1 MTSPRAELS
10 QSSSKQSSSNQSS
23 SNPSSSSSNRKLIL
37 AGQIA
42 FLPTGILQTLLGPML
57 PILIA
62 RWALNDTQAGNL
74 FLVQFLASLAGV
86 QLSGLLLTRWGF
98 RPAFLWG
105 LLLMAG
111 GVSTLLLGSSVLGM
125 AAVAAYGLGLG
136 LLVPSDNL
144 LIAEIGSGSTSASDA
159 ASQESS
165 QRSSQERS
173 QRSSQRSSEAS
184 SRASAVSLLNFFWG
198 VGAVFCSLMV
208 AWTAAHK
215 LLPFFLGSV
224 ALFLVLLAFAMR
236 NLPFPAAATSS
247 ATPAATPA
255 ESSPSSSSLTPS
267 PSPSSTSASS
277 PSWRE
282 LAKSPAIWI
291 FAAIFFLYPG
301 AETAVGGWIG
311 SYVSRLGSHGAS
323 IASMMPAFFWTALTV
338 GRALGTVFLRHF
350 SERSVLRAGYGAG
363 AAGIGLMLWAPT
375 LTGVIGGALITG
387 LSFATLYPITVARL
401 SQRFGVAARS
411 IGAVMF
417 SLAAVGPAVIPWMV
431 GVISHSTGSLR
442 AGLLL
447 PLGAT
452 VILFVV
458 HLFEW

>member
-1 MTSPRAELS
+1 MTSPQAE
-10 QSSSKQSSSNQSS
+10 QSSSKQSSSNRSS
-23 SNPSSSSSNRKLIL
+23 SNRSSLSSNRKLIL

-42 FLPTGILQTLLGPML
+42 FVPTGILQTLLGPML

-86 QLSGLLLTRWGF
+86 QLSGLLLTRWGY
-98 RPAFLWG
+98 RPAFLSG
-105 LLLMAG
+105 LLLMAC
-111 GVSTLLLGSSVLGM
+111 GVSTLLLGSSALGM

-136 LLVPSDNL
+136 LVVPSDNL
-144 LIAEIGSGSTSASDA
+144 LIAEIGSGSDPGAGSQESSEGTPQAS
-159 ASQESS
+159 SQESS
-165 QRSSQERS
+165 QRSSQR
-173 QRSSQRSSEAS
+173 S

-224 ALFLVLLAFAMR
+224 ALFLLLLAFAMR

-247 ATPAATPA
+247 ATPAATSA
-255 ESSPSSSSLTPS
+255 GSSPSSSS
-267 PSPSSTSASS
+267 SSSSSSSASS
-277 PSWRE
+277 SSWRE

-311 SYVSRLGSHGAS
+311 SYVSRLGSRGAAM
-323 IASMMPAFFWTALTV
+323 ASMMPAFFWTALTV

-375 LTGVIGGALITG
+375 LPGVIGGALITG

-401 SQRFGVAARS
+401 SQRFGVAARK
-411 IGAVMF
+411 IGSVLF

-452 VILFVV
+452 VILFLV

>member
-10 QSSSKQSSSNQSS
+10 PSSSNRSS
-23 SNPSSSSSNRKLIL
+23 SNRSSSSSNRKLIL

-86 QLSGLLLTRWGF
+86 QLSGLLLTRWGY

-105 LLLMAG
+105 LLLMAC
-111 GVSTLLLGSSVLGM
+111 GVSTLLLGSSALGM

-136 LLVPSDNL
+136 LVVPSDNL
-144 LIAEIGSGSTSASDA
+144 LIAEIGSGSSSDSGA
-159 ASQESS
+159 ASQAAS
-165 QRSSQERS
+165 QA
-173 QRSSQRSSEAS
+173 SSEGS

-215 LLPFFLGSV
+215 LLPLFLGSV
-224 ALFLVLLAFAMR
+224 ALFLLLLAFAMR

-247 ATPAATPA
+247 AKSAATP
-255 ESSPSSSSLTPS
+255 EGSSSSS
-267 PSPSSTSASS
+267 
-277 PSWRE
+277 SWRE
-282 LAKSPAIWI
+282 LVKSPAIWI

-311 SYVSRLGSHGAS
+311 SYVSRLGSQGAS

-375 LTGVIGGALITG
+375 LAGVIGGALITG

-452 VILFVV
+452 VILFLV

>member
-1 MTSPRAELS
+1 MTSPQAE
-10 QSSSKQSSSNQSS
+10 QSSSKQSSSNRSS
-23 SNPSSSSSNRKLIL
+23 SNRSSLSSNRKLIL

-42 FLPTGILQTLLGPML
+42 FVPTGILQTLLGPML

-86 QLSGLLLTRWGF
+86 QLSGLLLTRWGY
-98 RPAFLWG
+98 RPAFLSG
-105 LLLMAG
+105 LLLMAC
-111 GVSTLLLGSSVLGM
+111 GVSTLLLGSSALGM

-144 LIAEIGSGSTSASDA
+144 LIAEIGSGSDSSSASGA
-159 ASQESS
+159 ASQG
-165 QRSSQERS
+165 SSQE
-173 QRSSQRSSEAS
+173 SSQRSSEAS

-224 ALFLVLLAFAMR
+224 ALFLLLLAFAMR

-247 ATPAATPA
+247 ATPAATSSVTRA
-255 ESSPSSSSLTPS
+255 GSSPSSSSS
-267 PSPSSTSASS
+267 SSSTSSASS
-277 PSWRE
+277 SSWRE

-311 SYVSRLGSHGAS
+311 SYVSRLGSRGAAM
-323 IASMMPAFFWTALTV
+323 ASMMPAFFWTALTV

-375 LTGVIGGALITG
+375 LTGVIGGALVTG

-452 VILFVV
+452 VILFLV